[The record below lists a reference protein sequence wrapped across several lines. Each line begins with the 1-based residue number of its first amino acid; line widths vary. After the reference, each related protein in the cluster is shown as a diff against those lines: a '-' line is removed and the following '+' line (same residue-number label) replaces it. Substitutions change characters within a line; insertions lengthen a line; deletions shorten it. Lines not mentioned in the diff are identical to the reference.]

1 MSHLLLWRFAAA
13 LGLAALVQGCD
24 PNVSVDPSATEPLA
38 QGIFGTVTRSTGD
51 FMCCPVTGK
60 IARIAVPVHII
71 RGRIVYES
79 GKSPPPLAD
88 LPLEISVQSG
98 ADGMYGAGLTPGTYT
113 AFAEID
119 GELYLN
125 DYSTAPPQETY
136 NFTEVVAGA
145 FAKADIDDNS
155 GASY

>member
-1 MSHLLLWRFAAA
+1 MSPVLLWRFAAA
-13 LGLAALVQGCD
+13 LGLASLLQGCGGNLD
-24 PNVSVDPSATEPLA
+24 VDASATEPLA

-60 IARIAVPVHII
+60 IERISVPVHII
-71 RGRIVYES
+71 RGRIAYEN

-136 NFTEVVAGA
+136 LFAEVVAGA
-145 FAKADIDDNS
+145 FSKIDIDDNS